1 MGKKRP
7 SERGDKQ
14 AEAVVGPKRPRAG
27 SLGPADSAFEP
38 TVQGRAHGSSTT
50 PLKAI
55 LEDYAEQQRQAKDA
69 NGGDDG
75 MVGLHIGFDIP
86 DAVPA
91 GATAAAGD

>member
-55 LEDYAEQQRQAKDA
+55 LEDYAEQQR
-69 NGGDDG
+69 
-75 MVGLHIGFDIP
+75 
-86 DAVPA
+86 
-91 GATAAAGD
+91 